1 MTTDRRCS
9 FNGSTAEEDSDL
21 NGEDDAGESS
31 RLVPSSSPISR
42 VLRRFPR
49 FLHRSS
55 AAHGCAV
62 GHHNRDFSRYSDSR
76 GVKRNCF
83 SQAVVEIFATV
94 RAILGYS
101 WLNSLLV
108 FVPLAIASYLARA
121 NHVLVFTA
129 NVIAVVPLSSLLT
142 CATENIA
149 RESGDVV
156 GALLNVTFG
165 NLVEIVILPLP
176 VPTLY
181 LADDSSAALY
191 HKQYE
196 VVQASLLGSILVNLL
211 LVLGLAILA
220 GSFYHQEQ
228 SHRIEDAQALAC
240 LLSVSVFSLLIPS
253 ALVHSF
259 DDLESARPAVL
270 TLSRASALTLL
281 AIYLLYIFLQIKNT
295 IVNRSPVRVVGP
307 DSMNGSVR
315 MSGDAAASSGLLFPR
330 SIRFQDEEAAG
341 GYKNTPLVRKDSLE
355 MSAFDDSGQS
365 QMESDDINGH
375 PNFER
380 SDEDEDGDT
389 QGQDWKTSSD
399 KIRNPRSSIY
409 QFPARRQG
417 PDSGNSSQRHMSPA
431 GLQPLRSHRSSYA
444 GSTSSLPRLLLG
456 SSIANVDSPSDIVRL
471 EDPPLV
477 IGKLASSLLLVISS
491 LLVAFCAEFLV
502 NTLDDIV
509 DSGPFSEAF
518 IGLIILPVAGNCAEL
533 ITATAV
539 ATKGKF
545 DLAIGVSVGS
555 SVQISLFVTPLIVI
569 AGWALNRDMTMYFG
583 IFETVALF
591 ATTFLVNVLILYRK
605 SNFLEGSLLCA
616 CYFII
621 AVGAFLFPTP
631 DHRAPHDRPPD

>member
-9 FNGSTAEEDSDL
+9 FNGSTAEEDSEL

-55 AAHGCAV
+55 APHGCAV
-62 GHHNRDFSRYSDSR
+62 GHRNRDFSHYSDSR

-165 NLVEIVILPLP
+165 NLVEIVIF
-176 VPTLY
+176 
-181 LADDSSAALY
+181 AALY

-220 GSFYHQEQ
+220 GSFYRQEQ

-240 LLSVSVFSLLIPS
+240 LLSVSVFSLLIP
-253 ALVHSF
+253 
-259 DDLESARPAVL
+259 
-270 TLSRASALTLL
+270 
-281 AIYLLYIFLQIKNT
+281 IKNT

-307 DSMNGSVR
+307 DSINGSVR

-330 SIRFQDEEAAG
+330 SIRFQDEEEAG

-365 QMESDDINGH
+365 QVESDDINGH

-389 QGQDWKTSSD
+389 QGQEWKTSSD

-417 PDSGNSSQRHMSPA
+417 QDSGNSSQRHMSPA

-539 ATKGKF
+539 ATVSRILPSKHGCNQAVTLRTLVWLVEANRYLQKGKF

-621 AVGAFLFPTP
+621 AVGAYLFPTP
-631 DHRAPHDRPPD
+631 DHRALHDRPPD

>member
-1 MTTDRRCS
+1 MTTDGRCS
-9 FNGSTAEEDSDL
+9 FNGSTPGEDSEI
-21 NGEDDAGESS
+21 NGDDDAWEAT
-31 RLVPSSSPISR
+31 RLVPSSSPISK
-42 VLRRFPR
+42 VLRRFPS

-55 AAHGCAV
+55 RHGAAV
-62 GHHNRDFSRYSDSR
+62 GQHVHHFPEYSDPHR
-76 GVKRNCF
+76 VKRNCF
-83 SQAVVEIFATV
+83 FETLVEVVATF

-108 FVPLAIASYLARA
+108 FVPLAIASYLAHA
-121 NHVLVFTA
+121 NHILVFTA

-165 NLVEIVILPLP
+165 NLVEIVIF
-176 VPTLY
+176 
-181 LADDSSAALY
+181 AALY
-191 HKQYE
+191 HNQYE

-211 LVLGLAILA
+211 LILGVAILA
-220 GSFYHQEQ
+220 GSFCHQEQ
-228 SHRIEDAQALAC
+228 SHSKEDAQALAC

-259 DDLESARPAVL
+259 DDLKSAGAAVL
-270 TLSRASALTLL
+270 TLSRASSLTLL
-281 AIYLLYIFLQIKNT
+281 AIYLLYIFLQIKKST
-295 IVNRSPVRVVGP
+295 ANRPSIRVVSTDGSNGPVRT
-307 DSMNGSVR
+307 
-315 MSGDAAASSGLLFPR
+315 SGDISASSGLLFPR
-330 SIRFQDEEAAG
+330 SIRFQDEESAPSYTA
-341 GYKNTPLVRKDSLE
+341 KATRKDSLE
-355 MSAFDDSGQS
+355 MSALDDSGQS
-365 QMESDDINGH
+365 QLDPDEASGH
-375 PNFER
+375 LNCEG
-380 SDEDEDGDT
+380 SDEDEGVET
-389 QGQDWKTSSD
+389 QEQAWKTSSD
-399 KIRNPRSSIY
+399 KRRNPRNSIY
-409 QFPARRQG
+409 QFPSRRRG
-417 PDSGNSSQRHMSPA
+417 SDSGNSSQRHMSPA
-431 GLQPLRSHRSSYA
+431 GLQPGRSHRSSYA

-456 SSIANVDSPSDIVRL
+456 SSVANADSPSDIGRL
-471 EDPPLV
+471 ENSPMA

-491 LLVAFCAEFLV
+491 LLVAICADFLV

-509 DSGPFSEAF
+509 ESGPFSEAF

-539 ATKGKF
+539 ASKGKF

-555 SVQISLFVTPLIVI
+555 SVQISLFVTPLVVI

-591 ATTFLVNVLILYRK
+591 ATTFLVNVLILYGK

-621 AVGAFLFPTP
+621 AVGAYLFPTP

>member
-1 MTTDRRCS
+1 MTTDGRCS
-9 FNGSTAEEDSDL
+9 FNGSTPDEDSEI
-21 NGEDDAGESS
+21 NGDDDACEAS
-31 RLVPSSSPISR
+31 RLVPSSSPISK
-42 VLRRFPR
+42 VLRRFPS

-55 AAHGCAV
+55 RHGAAV
-62 GHHNRDFSRYSDSR
+62 GQHVHHFPGYSDPHR
-76 GVKRNCF
+76 VKRNCF
-83 SQAVVEIFATV
+83 SQTLVEVVATF

-108 FVPLAIASYLARA
+108 FVPLAIASYLAHA
-121 NHVLVFTA
+121 NHILVFTA

-165 NLVEIVILPLP
+165 NLVEIVIF
-176 VPTLY
+176 
-181 LADDSSAALY
+181 AALY
-191 HKQYE
+191 HNQYE

-211 LVLGLAILA
+211 LILGIAILA
-220 GSFYHQEQ
+220 GSFCHQEQ
-228 SHRIEDAQALAC
+228 SHSKEDAQALAC

-259 DDLESARPAVL
+259 DDLKSAGAAVL
-270 TLSRASALTLL
+270 TLSRASSLTLL
-281 AIYLLYIFLQIKNT
+281 AIYLLYIFLQIKKT
-295 IVNRSPVRVVGP
+295 TANRLSIRVVSTDGSNGPVRT
-307 DSMNGSVR
+307 
-315 MSGDAAASSGLLFPR
+315 SGDISASSGLLFPR
-330 SIRFQDEEAAG
+330 SIRFQDEESTPSYAA
-341 GYKNTPLVRKDSLE
+341 KPPTRKDSLE
-355 MSAFDDSGQS
+355 MSALDDSGQS
-365 QMESDDINGH
+365 RLDPNEASSHLNCEGSDHDCDVET
-375 PNFER
+375 PE
-380 SDEDEDGDT
+380 
-389 QGQDWKTSSD
+389 QPWKTSSD
-399 KIRNPRSSIY
+399 KRRNLRNSIY
-409 QFPARRQG
+409 QFPSRRRG
-417 PDSGNSSQRHMSPA
+417 SDSGNSSQRHMSPA
-431 GLQPLRSHRSSYA
+431 GLQPGRSHRSSYA
-444 GSTSSLPRLLLG
+444 GSSSSLPRLLLG
-456 SSIANVDSPSDIVRL
+456 SSVANVDSPSDIDRL
-471 EDPPLV
+471 ENSPMA

-491 LLVAFCAEFLV
+491 LLVAICADFLV

-509 DSGPFSEAF
+509 ESGPFSETF

-539 ATKGKF
+539 ASKGKF

-555 SVQISLFVTPLIVI
+555 SVQISLFVTPLVVI

-591 ATTFLVNVLILYRK
+591 ATTFLVNVLILYGK

-621 AVGAFLFPTP
+621 AVGAYLFPTP

>member
-1 MTTDRRCS
+1 MNTDGRCS
-9 FNGSTAEEDSDL
+9 FDGSTPEEGSEI
-21 NGEDDAGESS
+21 NGEDDACEAS

-42 VLRRFPR
+42 VLRSFPR

-55 AAHGCAV
+55 GHGGAR
-62 GHHNRDFSRYSDSR
+62 GQHSRDFAGYSDPR
-76 GVKRNCF
+76 RVKRNCV
-83 SQAVVEIFATV
+83 SQALLELVTTF

-121 NHVLVFTA
+121 NHILVFTA

-165 NLVEIVILPLP
+165 NLVEIVIFL
-176 VPTLY
+176 
-181 LADDSSAALY
+181 AALY
-191 HKQYE
+191 HNQYE

-211 LVLGLAILA
+211 LILGIAILA
-220 GSFYHQEQ
+220 GSFCHQEQ
-228 SHRIEDAQALAC
+228 SHSKEDAQALAC

-259 DDLESARPAVL
+259 DDLKSAGAAVL
-270 TLSRASALTLL
+270 TLSRASSLTLL
-281 AIYLLYIFLQIKNT
+281 AIYLLYIFLQIKKT
-295 IVNRSPVRVVGP
+295 IVSRPLIRVVSSNG
-307 DSMNGSVR
+307 MNGSAR
-315 MSGDAAASSGLLFPR
+315 TSGDMAASNSLLIPR
-330 SIRFQDEEAAG
+330 SIRFQDEEAARG
-341 GYKNTPLVRKDSLE
+341 HITKPPTRKDSLE
-355 MSAFDDSGQS
+355 MSALDDSGQS
-365 QMESDDINGH
+365 QLGSDDANGQL
-375 PNFER
+375 NFEE
-380 SDEDEDGDT
+380 SEGDEDAETPG
-389 QGQDWKTSSD
+389 QGWKASSD
-399 KIRNPRSSIY
+399 KRRNLRSSIY
-409 QFPARRQG
+409 QFPSRIRG
-417 PDSGNSSQRHMSPA
+417 SDSGTSSQRHISPT
-431 GLQPLRSHRSSYA
+431 GSQPMRSHRSSYA

-456 SSIANVDSPSDIVRL
+456 NSVGNADSPSDIETL
-471 EDPPLV
+471 EDSPLV

-491 LLVAFCAEFLV
+491 LLVAICADFLV

-509 DSGPFSEAF
+509 ESGPFSEAF

-555 SVQISLFVTPLIVI
+555 SVQISLFVTPLVVI
-569 AGWALNRDMTMYFG
+569 AGWALNKDMTMYFG

-591 ATTFLVNVLILYRK
+591 ATTFLVNVLILYGK

-621 AVGAFLFPTP
+621 AVGAYLFPTP

>member
-1 MTTDRRCS
+1 MTADGRCS
-9 FNGSTAEEDSDL
+9 FDGSIIPEEEDSEIHDEGE
-21 NGEDDAGESS
+21 GEDDACEAT
-31 RLVPSSSPISR
+31 RLVPSSSSISS
-42 VLRRFPR
+42 VLRRLPR

-55 AAHGCAV
+55 GHG
-62 GHHNRDFSRYSDSR
+62 GTIGRRFRDSSEYSDPR
-76 GVKRNCF
+76 GAKRNCF
-83 SQAVVEIFATV
+83 SQALTELLSTF

-165 NLVEIVILPLP
+165 NLVEIVIF
-176 VPTLY
+176 T
-181 LADDSSAALY
+181 ALY
-191 HKQYE
+191 HKQFE

-211 LVLGLAILA
+211 LILGIAILA
-220 GSFYHQEQ
+220 GSFCHQEQ
-228 SHRIEDAQALAC
+228 SHRKEDAQALAC

-259 DDLESARPAVL
+259 DDLKSAGGAVL
-270 TLSRASALTLL
+270 TLSRASSLTLL
-281 AIYLLYIFLQIKNT
+281 PIYLLYIFLQIKKT
-295 IVNRSPVRVVGP
+295 VVNRPAIRVM
-307 DSMNGSVR
+307 DSDGMNGSVR
-315 MSGDAAASSGLLFPR
+315 TSGDAYGSGPLLFPR
-330 SIRFQDEEAAG
+330 SIRFQDEEAARG
-341 GYKNTPLVRKDSLE
+341 HTTKSPSRKDSLE
-355 MSAFDDSGQS
+355 MSALDDSGHS
-365 QMESDDINGH
+365 QLDSDDANA
-375 PNFER
+375 PLNFGGF
-380 SDEDEDGDT
+380 DEDENTQT
-389 QGQDWKTSSD
+389 QGQVWKTSSD
-399 KIRNPRSSIY
+399 KRRKPRSSIY
-409 QFPARRQG
+409 QLPSGRQRS
-417 PDSGNSSQRHMSPA
+417 DSGTSTQRHMSPA
-431 GLQPLRSHRSSYA
+431 GSQPVRSYRSSYG

-456 SSIANVDSPSDIVRL
+456 NSVPNVDSPSDIEQL
-471 EDPPLV
+471 EDSPLV
-477 IGKLASSLLLVISS
+477 IGKLASSLLLVVSS
-491 LLVAFCAEFLV
+491 LLVAVCAEFLV
-502 NTLDDIV
+502 DTLDVIV
-509 DSGPFSEAF
+509 ESGPFSEIF

-555 SVQISLFVTPLIVI
+555 SVQISLFVTPLVVI

-583 IFETVALF
+583 IYETVALF
-591 ATTFLVNVLILYRK
+591 ATTFLVNVLILYGK

-631 DHRAPHDRPPD
+631 DHRASHDRPPD

>member
-9 FNGSTAEEDSDL
+9 FSGSTAEEDSEL

-49 FLHRSS
+49 FIHRSS
-55 AAHGCAV
+55 APHGCAV
-62 GHHNRDFSRYSDSR
+62 GHRNRDFSHYSDSR

-165 NLVEIVILPLP
+165 NLVEIVIF
-176 VPTLY
+176 
-181 LADDSSAALY
+181 AALY

-307 DSMNGSVR
+307 DSINGSVR

-330 SIRFQDEEAAG
+330 SIRFQDEEEAG

-389 QGQDWKTSSD
+389 QGQEWKTSSD

-409 QFPARRQG
+409 QFAARRQG
-417 PDSGNSSQRHMSPA
+417 QDSGNSSQRHMSPA

-456 SSIANVDSPSDIVRL
+456 SSIANIDSPSDIVRL

-621 AVGAFLFPTP
+621 AVGAYLFPTP
-631 DHRAPHDRPPD
+631 DHRALHDRPPD